1 MFVVNAIV
9 FKEAVSHHPF
19 NCSERGK
26 HLAVVESSSAL
37 NKVVSW
43 GLHHRGSDHH
53 LSSISRLSVV
63 HEGPDPE
70 GSLIERAKIITC
82 HKFDSEGVI
91 ICFSFDT
98 ELIIGPLNAEIVDFR
113 TSVANLI
120 FFVEICEF
128 SAAMLLNLLS

>member
-1 MFVVNAIV
+1 M
-9 FKEAVSHHPF
+9 
-19 NCSERGK
+19 
-26 HLAVVESSSAL
+26 ESSSAL

-43 GLHHRGSDHH
+43 GSHHRGSDHH
-53 LSSISRLSVV
+53 LSSICRLSVV

-70 GSLIERAKIITC
+70 GSLIERAKIISC

-98 ELIIGPLNAEIVDFR
+98 ELIVGPLNAEIVDFR

-120 FFVEICEF
+120 FFVEICES
-128 SAAMLLNLLS
+128 SATMLLNLLS